1 MIGKVPPDLA
11 ALAFFPTPDEDR
23 AAGAVYGARGGVL
36 PAGHPS
42 ARGPCRRAADED
54 EDGRREDELPPPV
67 AEMRERQGH
76 WFTEERSHRPRLVKP
91 TMTTSIHAWE
101 RTASRASR

>member
-1 MIGKVPPDLA
+1 MFL
-11 ALAFFPTPDEDR
+11 
-23 AAGAVYGARGGVL
+23 L
-36 PAGHPS
+36 PAPRLSLGAAAFSPPR
-42 ARGPCRRAADED
+42 ARAPTDLVEEQETDED
-54 EDGRREDELPPPV
+54 EDGRREDELTPPV
-67 AEMRERQGH
+67 AELRERQGH